1 MAVAAAHRFIVVEG
15 PIGVGKTSLA
25 RRLSQSLGGQLVL
38 EQADQNPFLERFYKN
53 PRAAAFQT
61 QLFFLFQRARQLEEE
76 RQQDLF
82 CAVRVADYLLE
93 KDRLF
98 AKVTLDD
105 AEYACYERGYE
116 RVVVDT
122 LRPDLVVYLQAPVD
136 ALVDRIARRGI
147 RYEQQIERA
156 YLEKLT
162 QAYARFFHSYDD
174 APLLIVNSAAIDPI
188 NNDND
193 YAQLFAEI
201 IKARRGR
208 HFFNPAGSSLL
219 PANYAP
225 CMGAPGCWASAHCT
239 CSRTR
244 ADGCCAR
251 SVRAAMTCGEVG
263 ALPSATA
270 ILRSQRS

>member
-1 MAVAAAHRFIVVEG
+1 MAVPTAHRFIVVEG

-61 QLFFLFQRARQLEEE
+61 QLFFLFQRARQLEEV

-82 CAVRVADYLLE
+82 GAVRVADYLLE

-105 AEYACYERGYE
+105 AEYALYERVYE

-162 QAYARFFHSYDD
+162 QAYARFFHGYDD

-219 PANYAP
+219 PAN
-225 CMGAPGCWASAHCT
+225 
-239 CSRTR
+239 
-244 ADGCCAR
+244 
-251 SVRAAMTCGEVG
+251 
-263 ALPSATA
+263 
-270 ILRSQRS
+270 